1 MKLAEN
7 RFKHEFVASG
17 VNGSPSRSPRFTE
30 LPTPS
35 PRRRWSPLMGVRQKL
50 DSIDV
55 KNPRLARL
63 LCRVIPTQCPF
74 ARDVQAFGRTL
85 FRIPPMCQLN
95 PLYNELIGLRFRA
108 LCYLADEC
116 DEDVTPYL

>member
-7 RFKHEFVASG
+7 SFKHALVASG
-17 VNGSPSRSPRFTE
+17 VNGSPSESPHFTE
-30 LPTPS
+30 RPS
-35 PRRRWSPLMGVRQKL
+35 HSLPRRLSPLMRLRQKL

-63 LCRVIPTQCPF
+63 VCRAIPTQCPF
-74 ARDVQAFGRTL
+74 ARDVRAFGRTL

-116 DEDVTPYL
+116 GEDVTPYL